1 MAYGR
6 PVVAS
11 AVGGLVDAVEDEVTG
26 LLVPPG
32 DPAALRGAIERLLGD
47 ADLRGRLGAAARER
61 AERFLLGEATA
72 ATIAAY
78 RDALRARR
86 AAMPR
91 YHRPHVASST

>member
-11 AVGGLVDAVEDEVTG
+11 AVGGLVDAIDDGVTG

-32 DPAALRGAIERLLGD
+32 DAGALRAAIERLLGD
-47 ADLRGRLGAAARER
+47 ADLRGRLGKAAREKAR
-61 AERFLLGEATA
+61 AELSWSEATR

-78 RDALRARR
+78 AQAVP
-86 AAMPR
+86 AAD
-91 YHRPHVASST
+91 